1 MRYQFQSEQGNLSFR
16 PYHFPEA
23 IKILIF
29 INLILFFFR
38 YIAVDQFDLA
48 GIFGLSSADVWPMI
62 WQPITYMFIH
72 GDFFHVFMNMFVLWM
87 FGSEMESIWGRK
99 EFLKYYFI
107 TGIGSGLVWL
117 FFNINNPYSLLI
129 GASGAIY
136 GILLAYGLMF
146 PNRKVLIYF
155 LFPIKVKFF
164 VIFLGAIAFFSS
176 IGDSGSNIS
185 HLTHLSGMLIG
196 FIYLKS
202 PIIFPK
208 LLLFW
213 NKKLVERKYRKDEKK
228 QADQINAEKNIN
240 ILLDKINDSGYDS
253 LSEKEKEALYY
264 NSHHLGKDRQKD

>member
-16 PYHFPEA
+16 PQYFPEA
-23 IKILIF
+23 IKILIL
-29 INLILFFFR
+29 INVVLFFFR

-48 GIFGLSSADVWPMI
+48 EIFGLSSVDIWPMI

-107 TGIGSGLVWL
+107 TGIGSGLIWL
-117 FFNINNPYSLLI
+117 LFNINNPYSLLI

-164 VIFLGAIAFFSS
+164 VILLGAIAFFSS
-176 IGDSGSNIS
+176 IGDGGSNIS

-202 PIIFPK
+202 SLTFSK
-208 LLLFW
+208 LLFFW
-213 NKKLVERKYRKDEKK
+213 NTKLLEIKHKKDEKK
-228 QADQINAEKNIN
+228 QAKQIYAQKNIN
-240 ILLDKINDSGYDS
+240 VLLDKINDSGYDS
-253 LSEKEKEALYY
+253 LTEEEKDELYF
-264 NSHHLGKDRQKD
+264 NSHRLGKNKQKD